1 MDASSVEAL
10 EAVAEHFLPSCT
22 GTRLES
28 LEKGAVVDV
37 VGKLLE
43 IEEAR
48 TVLCAGKSEQVANGR
63 ILGTDMVAIPIGF
76 WGLHAGKAKTLEG
89 KVISV
94 LGCQVSVS
102 AKDPTKKSVNLRGKG
117 SGRIEGV
124 PPSLQKLCAGLVAD
138 DITREAIPSFERTSK
153 PIDVGSPGFRTSL
166 EHLPVCSLRDR
177 VRIQNDGSVP
187 DAFEVTWEIKGVI
200 IQVDQNKLFNSD
212 HELWIRLLVTDHT
225 SQKVFQAINEVL
237 LSLTGATTLGELE
250 AQALDGSIAAC
261 RHLPFCL
268 YLDVCGRSLLIPLLA
283 SLGIPRAP
291 IAL

>member
-1 MDASSVEAL
+1 MDVSSVEAL

-22 GTRLES
+22 GSRLES

-43 IEEAR
+43 IDQPR
-48 TVLCAGKSEQVANGR
+48 TVISGGKSEEVSNGR
-63 ILGTDMVAIPIGF
+63 ILGPDKLAIPIGF
-76 WGLHAGKAKTLEG
+76 WGHHAKKAKALEG
-89 KVISV
+89 HVISV
-94 LGCQVSVS
+94 YGCNVSVS
-102 AKDPTKKSVNLRGKG
+102 AKDGKKSVDIRGKG
-117 SGRIEGV
+117 SGRIEV
-124 PPSLQKLCAGLVAD
+124 APPSMQKLCTDLVAE

-153 PIDVGSPGFRTSL
+153 PIDVGAPGFRTSL
-166 EHLPVCSLRDR
+166 EHLSVCSQRER
-177 VRIQNDGSVP
+177 VRLQNDGSVP
-187 DAFEVTWEIKGVI
+187 DACEVTWEIKGVI
-200 IQVDQNKLFNSD
+200 LQVDQNKLFNSD
-212 HELWIRLLVTDHT
+212 QELWIRVLVTDHT
-225 SQKVFQAINEVL
+225 SQKDLQATNEVL